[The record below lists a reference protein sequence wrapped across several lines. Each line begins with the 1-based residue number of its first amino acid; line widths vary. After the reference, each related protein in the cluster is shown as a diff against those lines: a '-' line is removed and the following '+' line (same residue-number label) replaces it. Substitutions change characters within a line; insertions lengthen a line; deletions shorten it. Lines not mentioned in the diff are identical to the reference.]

1 MNGRA
6 LAAETTFHW
15 SVRLNW
21 SVVVAEF
28 ACALHRG
35 RVVADADF
43 RSDQVLLPPAL
54 ASNVRNGAPS
64 FRPRVSQ
71 PPADALVH
79 GLKYGGWSGL
89 APFMGERMAQSAIV
103 REFGA

>member
-1 MNGRA
+1 MNGWA

-54 ASNVRNGAPS
+54 ASNVRNGAPRA
-64 FRPRVSQ
+64 F
-71 PPADALVH
+71 
-79 GLKYGGWSGL
+79 G
-89 APFMGERMAQSAIV
+89 
-103 REFGA
+103 REFRSPRRTRLFMA